1 MPPDISEKEKI
12 LGGVFTLVQGA
23 WLTLGFAL
31 FLIFGFLLSFLFGYF
46 SFVLSIPFLVLGV
59 IFAIKKKHEL
69 TYFTYLKLNH
79 IYNKKI
85 KELPNRQ
92 IKITDDGEDE

>member
-1 MPPDISEKEKI
+1 MTSRAR
-12 LGGVFTLVQGA
+12 QG
-23 WLTLGFAL
+23 
-31 FLIFGFLLSFLFGYF
+31 SVEYER
-46 SFVLSIPFLVLGV
+46 IPFLVLGV